1 MDIPMIGNTASR
13 ELSRYFAGDLNA
25 LESAVDDG
33 FDFTQLSDFG
43 EVLHRNIHEWF
54 RIEENRILWEELQ
67 EMMNI
72 EKKAAVT
79 VENTDNPFAG
89 CTVVVTG
96 KLELFTR
103 NSINAKIESLGAKAG
118 GSVSKNTGYL
128 ICGENAG
135 SKLDNARKLGIPV
148 LTEQQFLEMAGDV

>member
-1 MDIPMIGNTASR
+1 
-13 ELSRYFAGDLNA
+13 
-25 LESAVDDG
+25 
-33 FDFTQLSDFG
+33 
-43 EVLHRNIHEWF
+43 
-54 RIEENRILWEELQ
+54 
-67 EMMNI
+67 MMNI
-72 EKKAAVT
+72 EKKAAIT

-89 CTVVVTG
+89 RTVVVTG

-118 GSVSKNTGYL
+118 GSVSKNTDYL